1 MHERLIER
9 ASSDSVLDSHWEEGG
24 ARVTPS
30 GLFRLNGFALVLA
43 AAVFAVAEV
52 IAFSIFAAQGKGY
65 DLAEVATGGAFFLQ
79 SLLTLFAGTLL
90 LGGLVGFYLGQSHA
104 AGRLGLVG
112 FLVAF
117 FGTALVVGDF
127 YANTFVTPLV
137 AQGAPEFLDDPLS
150 GMMQV
155 WLPFSFGV
163 LAFSWLPLAA
173 VTLRAG
179 VYPRGASW
187 FLLVGAVLALV
198 PFPLA
203 NLPFYGALAWAGLRL
218 RLLRTRDDAPSGRRG
233 SKKKPRRRK
242 RPRR

>member
-1 MHERLIER
+1 M
-9 ASSDSVLDSHWEEGG
+9 
-24 ARVTPS
+24 TPS

-43 AAVFAVAEV
+43 AVVFAVAEV
-52 IAFSIFAAQGKGY
+52 ISFSIFARGGDY
-65 DLAEVATGGAFFLQ
+65 DLAEVAGSGAFFLQ

-112 FLVAF
+112 FLIAF
-117 FGTALVVGDF
+117 FGTVIVVGDF

-137 AQGAPEFLDDPLS
+137 AQGAPEFLDNPLS
-150 GMMQV
+150 GMLQV

-163 LAFSWLPLAA
+163 LAFSWLLLAVA
-173 VTLRAG
+173 TLRAR

-203 NLPFYGALAWAGLRL
+203 NLPFYAALALVGLHLSRM
-218 RLLRTRDDAPSGRRG
+218 RDAAPRSGRRRSNKPRRG
-233 SKKKPRRRK
+233 NKKPRR
-242 RPRR
+242 

>member
-1 MHERLIER
+1 
-9 ASSDSVLDSHWEEGG
+9 
-24 ARVTPS
+24 VTPS

-43 AAVFAVAEV
+43 AVVFAVAEV
-52 IAFSIFAAQGKGY
+52 ISFSIFAAEGDY
-65 DLAEVATGGAFFLQ
+65 DLAEVAGSGAFFLQ

-90 LGGLVGFYLGQSHA
+90 LGGLIGFYLGQSQA

-112 FLVAF
+112 FLIAF
-117 FGTALVVGDF
+117 FGTVIVVGDF

-163 LAFSWLPLAA
+163 LAFSWLLLAVA
-173 VTLRAG
+173 TLRAR
-179 VYPRGASW
+179 VYPRGPAW

-203 NLPFYGALAWAGLRL
+203 NLPFYGALAWVGLH
-218 RLLRTRDDAPSGRRG
+218 LLRTREVAPSGRQQ
-233 SKKKPRRRK
+233 SKRPRRRSKKPRR
-242 RPRR
+242 